1 MNYKPVK
8 FSDFI
13 WTEKNSVSKK
23 FCDSAINEFEK
34 SSELRDGL
42 VGAGHRPDV
51 KKTKDLY
58 ITAGSKHDLYLRDK
72 LKFSIEKYFNHCRSF
87 HPACSLPSMYNSVF
101 DKIWIMQRYDPDGYF
116 KWHSDDT
123 GSRLLSFI
131 WYLNTLDDGHTEF
144 IDGTKIKP
152 EEGKL
157 LIFPSNWNYV
167 HCGNQPSSVKYI
179 IVGWLKQVS
188 PEIILDN
195 HESKEST

>member
-23 FCDSAINEFEK
+23 FCDSAIDKFES
-34 SSELRDGL
+34 SSELSDGV
-42 VGAGHRPDV
+42 VGGGYLPDI

-58 ITAGSKHDLYLRDK
+58 ITAGSKYDLYLRDK
-72 LKFSIEKYFNHCRSF
+72 VNSSIEKYFNHCRSF
-87 HPACSLPSMYNSVF
+87 HPECSLPTEDQLGF
-101 DKIWIMQRYDPDGYF
+101 DEVWIMQKYNPNGYYKF
-116 KWHSDDT
+116 HSDADDV
-123 GSRLLSFI
+123 RLLSFI

-152 EEGKL
+152 EQGKL
-157 LIFPSNWNYV
+157 LIFPSNWNYI

-179 IVGWLKQVS
+179 IVGWLQRITKGFS
-188 PEIILDN
+188 NPPEILN
-195 HESKEST
+195 E